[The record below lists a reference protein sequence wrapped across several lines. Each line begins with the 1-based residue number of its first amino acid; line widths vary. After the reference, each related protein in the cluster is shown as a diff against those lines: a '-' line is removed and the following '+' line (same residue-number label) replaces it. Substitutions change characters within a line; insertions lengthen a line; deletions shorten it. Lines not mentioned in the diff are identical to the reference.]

1 MRPRASN
8 REDFP
13 WPTTTIPTPSTRFFS
28 DIEVSAA
35 DLYDLFGF
43 PSDDTTGGER
53 VVIALTFA
61 SVPKAG
67 VLDSDM
73 LYRVLVKPDR
83 RVVRPAQEDHS
94 LDHLLEYFE
103 GLKDRYLGTLRPLEV
118 RVTVDKN
125 NRAAI
130 RFINFPGGGF
140 SQVIDTNT
148 SVTVKSPAGHP
159 IKVYIGGPP
168 GPWTWTGDKYKR
180 DANGNY
186 RFVYTGTNAQA
197 GKNVNAI
204 ILEVPLDFITRSP
217 SDERIVNAWGESWV
231 AKAARKVETIL
242 DEPFWLEHLWSLI
255 EAVELDEELKKY
267 KLVDTDGQPFADAGL
282 SEREHNRQLGA
293 NNFWLAPH
301 FIKRLAYLAGGSG
314 RRSARSGCKRRST
327 TTTRRSRAQN
337 LRARGG
343 GVSAR

>member
-1 MRPRASN
+1 
-8 REDFP
+8 
-13 WPTTTIPTPSTRFFS
+13 
-28 DIEVSAA
+28 
-35 DLYDLFGF
+35 
-43 PSDDTTGGER
+43 
-53 VVIALTFA
+53 
-61 SVPKAG
+61 
-67 VLDSDM
+67 
-73 LYRVLVKPDR
+73 
-83 RVVRPAQEDHS
+83 VRPAQEDHS
-94 LDHLLEYFE
+94 LDHLPKYFE

-130 RFINFPGGGF
+130 RFINFPGGSF

-168 GPWTWTGDKYKR
+168 GPWTWTGDKYKK

-186 RFVYTGTNAQA
+186 RFVYTGTDAQA

-217 SDERIVNAWGESWV
+217 SDERIVNAWGESWF
-231 AKAARKVETIL
+231 AKAARKVETIP

-282 SEREHNRQLGA
+282 SEREARRKQFLARAPLHQAAGAPGLGV
-293 NNFWLAPH
+293 
-301 FIKRLAYLAGGSG
+301 
-314 RRSARSGCKRRST
+314 
-327 TTTRRSRAQN
+327 RAVDQ
-337 LRARGG
+337 RARVANVVRPRQRAGLVHKTYTLVAEAHG
-343 GVSAR
+343 